1 VNDSTPVRRGWR
13 LPRTDAAILAGGF
26 IASRLIIGFA
36 ALVAENLLPRNP
48 ALTSGDTGPILRSL
62 ASWDGWYYLGIT
74 LHGYHAAPVTGQ
86 YHDYAF
92 LPLYPAIVAVL
103 SLPWPQYAGLIAV
116 LVSNIAF
123 AVALVL
129 LYHLGR
135 PFLGGRRAAM
145 AGVLLAIVPF
155 GVAFAMAYAESLF
168 LALSLGAFLAA
179 ERDRRAL
186 AGVLL
191 ALACLTRLQGL
202 VLVLPLLVLFLRR
215 DGWRPRASLVW
226 LGLGPLAGLAYF
238 AYVAS
243 LTGDMGAYGR
253 AMIAW
258 GRSGLGSTSG
268 GSLAEGIA
276 GGGAVSIILGVLLL
290 TLLVSVFL
298 LVYARHSSV
307 RFEYA
312 LVPVVY
318 LVAVVGSGLLES
330 VGRYAMLAFPYAWI
344 LASRRHPLFATAWPP
359 VSAGLLAIF
368 SLLAFGGYWVP

>member
-1 VNDSTPVRRGWR
+1 VSLAQDGRSSWR
-13 LPRTDAAILAGGF
+13 LPRSHAAILAGGF
-26 IASRLIIGFA
+26 IASRLIIVFA
-36 ALVAENLLPRNP
+36 AVIAENLLPRNP
-48 ALTSGDTGPILRSL
+48 TLTSGDPGPILRSL
-62 ASWDGWYYLGIT
+62 SSWDGWYYLGIASQ
-74 LHGYHAAPVTGQ
+74 GYHAAPVAGQ

-92 LPLYPAIVAVL
+92 LPLYPAIVALL
-103 SLPWPQYAGLIAV
+103 SWPWPQYAGLVAV

-123 AVALVL
+123 AMALVL

-155 GVAFAMAYAESLF
+155 GAAFAMAYAESLF

-186 AGVLL
+186 AGILL

-202 VLVLPLLVLFLRR
+202 VLILPLLILYLRR
-215 DGWRPRASLVW
+215 DDWHPRVSLAW
-226 LGLGPLAGLAYF
+226 LGLGAAAGVAYF
-238 AYVAS
+238 AYVAG
-243 LTGDMGAYGR
+243 LTGEVGAYGR

-258 GRSGLGSTSG
+258 GRTGLGGSDG

-276 GGGAVSIILGVLLL
+276 GGGAVSVILGILFV
-290 TLLVSVFL
+290 TLLASVFL

-307 RFEYA
+307 RLEYA
-312 LVPVVY
+312 LIPVLY
-318 LVAVVGSGLLES
+318 LAAVVGSGLIES
-330 VGRYAMLAFPYAWI
+330 IGRYAMLAFPYAWI
-344 LASRRHPLFATAWPP
+344 LASRRHPLFTAAWPP
-359 VSAGLLAIF
+359 LSAGLLGLF

>member
-1 VNDSTPVRRGWR
+1 
-13 LPRTDAAILAGGF
+13 
-26 IASRLIIGFA
+26 
-36 ALVAENLLPRNP
+36 
-48 ALTSGDTGPILRSL
+48 
-62 ASWDGWYYLGIT
+62 
-74 LHGYHAAPVTGQ
+74 
-86 YHDYAF
+86 
-92 LPLYPAIVAVL
+92 
-103 SLPWPQYAGLIAV
+103 
-116 LVSNIAF
+116 
-123 AVALVL
+123 
-129 LYHLGR
+129 
-135 PFLGGRRAAM
+135 
-145 AGVLLAIVPF
+145 
-155 GVAFAMAYAESLF
+155 
-168 LALSLGAFLAA
+168 
-179 ERDRRAL
+179 
-186 AGVLL
+186 VLL